1 MAAVVGAGAVAA
13 DQADAGDAASDR
25 VGLGWRA
32 ELALGIMAHLEQ
44 IDVLEVIA
52 DDLFS
57 APRRSRRAMQTLA
70 RQRPLLL
77 HGVSL
82 GLASTEPV
90 DDVRLQRM
98 ARLVG
103 ELEPELWSEHLAF
116 VRADGLEVGHLA
128 APPRSWATLE
138 GTRRNAEHA
147 ARVVGTA
154 PALENVASLIEPPG
168 SSLDEAEWLSHVLAE
183 TRGGLLL
190 DLNNLRSNAEN
201 FGFDPVAFLDR
212 IPLARVQA
220 VHIAGGRW
228 VRASNGARRLLDD
241 HRHDVPDPVY
251 QLLTELARRAP
262 QPLTVILER
271 DGAYPA
277 FERLL
282 DELTRARR
290 ALAEGRRNP
299 MAARVDAAGPPPSR
313 NAPPRAAAS
322 ALPDGDAT
330 LQTYLARLYVD
341 AHSRKRFLAD
351 PRGDAERHGLTPDA
365 VDALAQVDRAG
376 LELAADSF
384 ASKRQPHTPRA
395 NPHDIAPSRHLAWG
409 KWLWGAR

>member
-1 MAAVVGAGAVAA
+1 VAA
-13 DQADAGDAASDR
+13 EPAEPAEPDR

-57 APRRSRRAMQTLA
+57 APRRSIRAMQTLA
-70 RQRPLLL
+70 RERPIVL

-82 GLASTEPV
+82 GLASAEAV
-90 DDVRLQRM
+90 DEARLQKM

-103 ELEPELWSEHLAF
+103 QLEPELWSEHLAF
-116 VRADGLEVGHLA
+116 VRAGGLEVGHLA
-128 APPRSWATLE
+128 APPRNWATLE
-138 GTRRNAEHA
+138 GTRRNTQRA
-147 ARVVGTA
+147 AQRVGA
-154 PALENVASLIEPPG
+154 PPALENVASLIEPPG
-168 SSLDEAEWLSHVLAE
+168 STLDEAEWVSHVLDE

-201 FGFDPVAFLDR
+201 FGFDPVVFLDR
-212 IPLARVQA
+212 IPLARVRV

-228 VRASNGARRLLDD
+228 VRASDGASRLLDD

-277 FERLL
+277 FEHLL
-282 DELTRARR
+282 AELTRARR
-290 ALAEGRRNP
+290 ALAEGRRAP
-299 MAARVDAAGPPPSR
+299 LAACGDTTRPASSLRAPPRDAAGATR
-313 NAPPRAAAS
+313 ERDAA
-322 ALPDGDAT
+322 
-330 LQTYLARLYVD
+330 LQAYLARLYVD
-341 AHSRKRFLAD
+341 APSRARFLAD
-351 PRGDAERHGLTPDA
+351 PRGDAERQGLPPDA
-365 VDALAQVDRAG
+365 VHALAQLDRAG
-376 LELAADSF
+376 LELAAESF
-384 ASKRQPHTPRA
+384 AAKRQPHTPRA
-395 NPHDIAPSRHLAWG
+395 NPQDTAPSRHLEWG
-409 KWLWGAR
+409 KWLWGSR

>member
-1 MAAVVGAGAVAA
+1 MAAAAGAGAVAA
-13 DQADAGDAASDR
+13 ADGAVHVAPDR

-32 ELALGIMAHLEQ
+32 ELALGIVAHLEL

-57 APRRSRRAMQTLA
+57 APRRSVRAMQTLA
-70 RQRPLLL
+70 RQRPIVL

-82 GLASTEPV
+82 GLASIEPV
-90 DDVRLQRM
+90 DDGRLEQM

-116 VRADGLEVGHLA
+116 VRAGGLEVGHLA

-138 GTRRNAEHA
+138 GTRRNAERA
-147 ARVVGTA
+147 ARLVGAA
-154 PALENVASLIEPPG
+154 PALENVASLIDPPG
-168 SSLDEAEWLSHVLAE
+168 STLDEAEWLSHVLAE

-201 FGFDPVAFLDR
+201 FGFDPVVFLDR
-212 IPLARVQA
+212 IPLDRVRA

-228 VRASNGARRLLDD
+228 VRASNGESRLLDD

-251 QLLTELARRAP
+251 DLLTELARRAP

-271 DGAYPA
+271 DGAYPP
-277 FERLL
+277 FQRLL
-282 DELTRARR
+282 DELARARR
-290 ALAEGRRNP
+290 ALAEGRRLQTEAGRVSTAP
-299 MAARVDAAGPPPSR
+299 SSPIHSARPAGHPHERDAA
-313 NAPPRAAAS
+313 
-322 ALPDGDAT
+322 LH
-330 LQTYLARLYVD
+330 TYLAHLYVD
-341 AHSRKRFLAD
+341 APARRRFLAD
-351 PRGDAERHGLTPDA
+351 PRRDAERHGLAPDA
-365 VDALAQVDRAG
+365 VDALTRIDRAG

-384 ASKRQPHTPRA
+384 ASKRQPHTPRPSLDDA
-395 NPHDIAPSRHLAWG
+395 APSRHLGWG
-409 KWLWGAR
+409 KGLWGVRSR